1 MTGTENQEIG
11 DNMVGP
17 VMRSGSLA
25 DAVIDAVTDDNPEQD
40 VHVFDRGDYVRI
52 HTERNC
58 RLTKASIEKHLGRS
72 FELALLEAEMPSFK
86 GRMESSTGEMRWFYN
101 A

>member
-1 MTGTENQEIG
+1 MTGTEIQEIG

-25 DAVIDAVTDDNPEQD
+25 EAVIDAVADDNPEQE
-40 VHVFDRGDYVRI
+40 VQVFDRGDYVRI

-86 GRMESSTGEMRWFYN
+86 GRMESSTSEMRWFYN

>member
-1 MTGTENQEIG
+1 MTGTENEQIG

-25 DAVIDAVTDDNPEQD
+25 EAVIDAVADDNPEQD

-86 GRMESSTGEMRWFYN
+86 GRMVSSTGEMRWFYN

>member
-25 DAVIDAVTDDNPEQD
+25 EAVIDAVTDDNPEQD

>member
-25 DAVIDAVTDDNPEQD
+25 EAVIDAVADDNPEQE

>member
-25 DAVIDAVTDDNPEQD
+25 EAVIDAVTDDNPEQH